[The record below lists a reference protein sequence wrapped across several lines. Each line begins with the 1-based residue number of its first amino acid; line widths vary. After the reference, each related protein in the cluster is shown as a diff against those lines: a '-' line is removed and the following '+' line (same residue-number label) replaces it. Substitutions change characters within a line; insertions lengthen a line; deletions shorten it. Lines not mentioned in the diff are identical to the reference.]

1 MFLQLDIKTNSCLK
15 SSNFE
20 ILKYKTKCP
29 GLPYI
34 FYTIKKNFLAEACD

>member
-20 ILKYKTKCP
+20 ILKYKTKFP